1 MPTAMTAIT
10 DIQKALNVIRTIER
24 EAAAETRL
32 AALALIAGT
41 AADIARDLH
50 GHDQPLNKRAGT
62 KSPAGS
68 KANKNTPKPLP
79 IPQPPK
85 PVAASTTSQALPQH
99 SKAKPFTEPELTS
112 ANIEV
117 KSD

>member
-24 EAAAETRL
+24 KAAAETRL

-50 GHDQPLNKRAGT
+50 GHDQPLNKRAGA
-62 KSPAGS
+62 KSSAGN
-68 KANKNTPKPLP
+68 KPNKNTPKPPP

-85 PVAASTTSQALPQH
+85 PAAPSSTSQALPQQ

-117 KSD
+117 KSN

>member
-50 GHDQPLNKRAGT
+50 GHDQPLNKRAGA
-62 KSPAGS
+62 KSSAGN
-68 KANKNTPKPLP
+68 KPNKNTPKPPP

-85 PVAASTTSQALPQH
+85 PAAPSSTSQALPQQ

-117 KSD
+117 KSN

>member
-1 MPTAMTAIT
+1 MTAIT

-85 PVAASTTSQALPQH
+85 RSAPSSTSQSAPQDD
-99 SKAKPFTEPELTS
+99 KAKPFTEPELNTT
-112 ANIEV
+112 NIEV
-117 KSD
+117 KSI

>member
-50 GHDQPLNKRAGT
+50 GHDQPLNKRAGA
-62 KSPAGS
+62 KSPAGN
-68 KANKNTPKPLP
+68 KPNKNTPKPPP

-85 PVAASTTSQALPQH
+85 PAAPSSTSQALPQQ